1 MNVFTNFIFKYGL
14 LAIFIIITIEYAC
27 FPISSEI
34 VLPFSGAV
42 ASISDISF
50 LTLVIVSVVA
60 GLIGTSTCYLIGK
73 TGGKAIIGR
82 ITSKYPKS
90 NKGINSS
97 IDKFN
102 NYGKY
107 AVLFGRLIPL
117 IRTYIGFIA
126 GAFGLSYPSFI
137 LPSAIG
143 ITLWNTLLIGLGYYL
158 RENWY
163 IVSQYY
169 IKYKE
174 IILPLF
180 LLLVLCL
187 IVKLRSK

>member
-1 MNVFTNFIFKYGL
+1 LELFTNFIFKYGL
-14 LAIFIIITIEYAC
+14 IAIFLVITIEYAC

-42 ASISDISF
+42 ASISQINFISV
-50 LTLVIVSVVA
+50 LIVSVVG
-60 GLIGTSTCYLIGK
+60 GLIGTSFCYWVGRF
-73 TGGKAIIGR
+73 GGKAILSR

-90 NKGINSS
+90 KKGIDASVNR
-97 IDKFN
+97 FN
-102 NYGKY
+102 QYGKY

-126 GAFGLSYPSFI
+126 GAYSMPYPLYFI
-137 LPSAIG
+137 SSSIG

-158 RENWY
+158 REKWH
-163 IVSQYY
+163 IVSDLYTR
-169 IKYKE
+169 YKA

-180 LLLVLCL
+180 ILLVLYL
-187 IVKLRSK
+187 IVKFRRK

>member
-14 LAIFIIITIEYAC
+14 LAIFIIIAIEYAC

-42 ASISDISF
+42 ASISNVGF
-50 LTLVIVSVVA
+50 LTLIFVSVIA
-60 GLIGTSTCYLIGK
+60 GLLGTSICYLIGK
-73 TGGKAIIGR
+73 IGGKAIITK
-82 ITSKYPKS
+82 ITNKYPKS
-90 NKGINSS
+90 HKGINSS

-102 NYGKY
+102 NYGKF

-117 IRTYIGFIA
+117 IRTYIAFIA
-126 GAFGLSYPSFI
+126 GAFGLSYPLFI
-137 LPSAIG
+137 IPSAIG

-174 IILPLF
+174 IVLPLF
-180 LLLVLCL
+180 LILVFYL